1 MPTLVLEN
9 VEFTLKVASWSRP
22 ISVFCYNVANNAMVS
37 VPFCYLQIMAN
48 DAPICIIC
56 KERGEKKRALK
67 CFNSSNWET
76 AKNAARRRKAI
87 QSDKFSNTSEEIRT
101 AEGPEGKYYHSVCLS
116 RFCAVKRGAPPSTE
130 PSEPPQKTTRS
141 SSDHPSTSTRGV
153 LGQECL
159 FCGQKRKRKLQK
171 NEPLSQ
177 CLTTDGSK
185 AILLAAKKKCDTR
198 IIGLGEDL
206 IAKEAK
212 YHNTCRRD
220 YVRLDV
226 TDEEQTSNRKM
237 HVEAF
242 KNLSMFLENE
252 VIKNKTP
259 MLASVI
265 FNLYKEEFLA
275 LGGTQDDIDR
285 YTTQSL
291 ISKIKERFLEILVD
305 KRTNKSGNLVFHSSL
320 TSAEAFALLTDSN
333 EKIEEIRC
341 AAMALRTEILAI
353 PQSKTP
359 SPTSVHTLKENSP
372 SIPDLTLVF
381 FRTLI
386 GGLQSE
392 IGVNN
397 SNRDVMERK
406 ALAGASDA
414 VFNCTRGRVRPW
426 KHQALGLGLGTLTGS
441 KTVLTTLNRF
451 GHCISYD
458 EVKRLETEMAYT
470 CSDLEQET
478 PAGLHLR
485 DGLGT
490 GNNNSNNNS
499 NNNTNTRLW

>member
-1 MPTLVLEN
+1 MPTLVFEN
-9 VEFTLKVASWSRP
+9 VEFTLKVAYWSRT
-22 ISVFCYNVANNAMVS
+22 ISVFCYNVANNALVS
-37 VPFCYLQIMAN
+37 VPFCYLQIVAN
-48 DAPICIIC
+48 DAPVCIIC

-67 CFNSSNWET
+67 CFNFSNWET
-76 AKNAARRRKAI
+76 AKNAARRRKAL

-101 AEGPEGKYYHSVCLS
+101 AEGPEGKYYQSVCLS

-141 SSDHPSTSTRGV
+141 SSDHLSTSTRGV
-153 LGQECL
+153 LGQECI

-198 IIGLGEDL
+198 IIGHGEDL

-212 YHNTCRRD
+212 YHNSCRRD
-220 YVRLDV
+220 YERLHV

-285 YTTQSL
+285 YTAQSL
-291 ISKIKERFLEILVD
+291 ISKIKERFPEILVD
-305 KRTNKSGNLVFHSSL
+305 KRANKSGNLVFHSSL
-320 TSAEAFALLTDSN
+320 TSAEAFA
-333 EKIEEIRC
+333 
-341 AAMALRTEILAI
+341 
-353 PQSKTP
+353 
-359 SPTSVHTLKENSP
+359 
-372 SIPDLTLVF
+372 
-381 FRTLI
+381 
-386 GGLQSE
+386 
-392 IGVNN
+392 
-397 SNRDVMERK
+397 
-406 ALAGASDA
+406 
-414 VFNCTRGRVRPW
+414 
-426 KHQALGLGLGTLTGS
+426 
-441 KTVLTTLNRF
+441 
-451 GHCISYD
+451 
-458 EVKRLETEMAYT
+458 MAYT

-485 DGLGT
+485 NGLGT
-490 GNNNSNNNS
+490 ALAWDNYDVNTETPDDKNNLHSTVGICYQNQLPSEPLPDPSHNNAAGTLTRRKRRRFDGTEKVIPPFLASLKNAQFKLTLSSEYPGSSVPESLTGPHEDDGDGVEDNSVDEEESNNAWS
-499 NNNTNTRLW
+499 EDSDESDESDREDL